1 MLFILFV
8 KQNTDDEVRNKDLS
22 SDVCSSDLDKSFH
35 HLGIP
40 REWPAG
46 GPRGM
51 LEQVL
56 AEDVRTALRRC
67 ASERATR
74 RGCAD
79 SPGRPGG
86 GRPGCAAA
94 GDQLLVSC
102 GPVKR
107 SIWACCRASASS
119 ASEAARSEIWATR
132 PSSSSLSVSRTWAS
146 GAEAIS
152 PRYQCVS
159 WPSITGSSP
168 RFERLGSDG
177 EWVEIERK

>member
-1 MLFILFV
+1 MPNWYPSAPTTCAASTAAPQPPNTSQNVPRNSATSRFIILVFPG
-8 KQNTDDEVRNKDLS
+8 N
-22 SDVCSSDLDKSFH
+22 
-35 HLGIP
+35 
-40 REWPAG
+40 
-46 GPRGM
+46 GPQEGRGGM

-67 ASERATR
+67 AAERATR

-107 SIWACCRASASS
+107 SI
-119 ASEAARSEIWATR
+119 RSEERRVGKECGSTCR
-132 PSSSSLSVSRTWAS
+132 
-146 GAEAIS
+146 
-152 PRYQCVS
+152 S
-159 WPSITGSSP
+159 WRWP
-168 RFERLGSDG
+168 
-177 EWVEIERK
+177 

>member
-1 MLFILFV
+1 MRSLHAALPFSAAFQCQPERAEKLG
-8 KQNTDDEVRNKDLS
+8 
-22 SDVCSSDLDKSFH
+22 DKSFH

-46 GPRGM
+46 GPGGM

-67 ASERATR
+67 AAEGATR

-79 SPGRPGG
+79 GPGRPGG

-119 ASEAARSEIWATR
+119 ASEEIGR
-132 PSSSSLSVSRTWAS
+132 EHV
-146 GAEAIS
+146 
-152 PRYQCVS
+152 
-159 WPSITGSSP
+159 
-168 RFERLGSDG
+168 
-177 EWVEIERK
+177 

>member
-94 GDQLLVSC
+94 GAQLLVSC

-119 ASEAARSEIWATR
+119 ASEEAPSDIWAHQPRTR
-132 PSSSSLSVSRTWAS
+132 SLTLSGTWAS
-146 GAEAIS
+146 GRGARP
-152 PRYQCVS
+152 PRAQDV
-159 WPSITGSSP
+159 P
-168 RFERLGSDG
+168 
-177 EWVEIERK
+177 